1 MDKSNIKKLDLKA
14 LDLEVKELQKLI
26 SWHEYYS
33 LIDNVILANK
43 CQKEI
48 ESKKKE
54 IDELRKTY

>member
-1 MDKSNIKKLDLKA
+1 MDKSNFEKVE
-14 LDLEVKELQKLI
+14 LEVKELQKLI

-48 ESKKKE
+48 EVKKKE
-54 IDELRKTY
+54 IDELRKTYGVPKK